1 MNVIKDTIKK
11 MERLLEEMQTNQ
23 TPSLKDLQYMHEVMG
38 ILAKAETV
46 CAMREGGRESEE
58 MEGYSGRHHV
68 RGHYSRGMSGE
79 GNHSGNRNYSGN
91 SGYSGEGSSGRYS
104 GRYSGDMGGSSGNYS
119 GNYSRGYS
127 GHTHEQMIEQLE
139 HMANEA
145 ESERVRS
152 ALTDAMNRIRQ

>member
-1 MNVIKDTIKK
+1 MNVIKETIKK
-11 MERLLEEMQTNQ
+11 MKRLLEEMQTNQ
-23 TPSLKDLQYMHEVMG
+23 TPNLKELQYMHEVSG
-38 ILAKAETV
+38 ILTDLTTT
-46 CAMREGGRESEE
+46 CAMEEGIRESDE
-58 MEGYSGRHHV
+58 MEGISGRHHA
-68 RGHYSRGMSGE
+68 RGHYSRGMSG
-79 GNHSGNRNYSGN
+79 GGNYSGN
-91 SGYSGEGSSGRYS
+91 GGHIEEDSSGRYS
-104 GRYSGDMGGSSGNYS
+104 DQYSGNMGGRS